1 MVNLAFLSSIYGYA
15 ALMFT
20 GILASFVYITGK
32 MVKNC
37 SILMLILS
45 SIVILIHTFNDIILV
60 VMSHGKHFEVI
71 FEKKTSKTNFAL
83 SFIRAS
89 LNSQLYCHYSA
100 RWVSSSRTLSTHL
113 KITLTLLS
121 IFSTRRHFHM
131 DRWWLL
137 TLIKKAKETI
147 FLLFRLL

>member
-100 RWVSSSRTLSTHL
+100 R
-113 KITLTLLS
+113 
-121 IFSTRRHFHM
+121 
-131 DRWWLL
+131 
-137 TLIKKAKETI
+137 
-147 FLLFRLL
+147 